1 MGNAMQSAQRRYDNE
16 LPAEDAPDWLE
27 TSQGSDWFDDS
38 VEALVHGRDMRIG
51 RQTKVSADDLYI
63 NAETVFLKNAAEL
76 DGLQLGNLL
85 KALQLGEYDTAKR
98 CAAELLGEPTKRL
111 GSVLADLAEELIKPH
126 ADAAQAALCNWE
138 DAA

>member
-16 LPAEDAPDWLE
+16 LPAEDAPEWLE
-27 TSQGSDWFDDS
+27 SSQGSDWFDDS
-38 VEALVHGRDMRIG
+38 VNALVHGHDMSIG
-51 RQTKVSADDLYI
+51 RQTMVSADDLYI
-63 NAETVFLKNAAEL
+63 NVETVFLKNAVEL
-76 DGLQLGNLL
+76 DGLQLGNMI

-98 CAAELLGEPTKRL
+98 YAAELLGEPTKRL

-126 ADAAQAALCNWE
+126 ADAAQAALNAWE

>member
-16 LPAEDAPDWLE
+16 LPQEDAPEWLE

-38 VEALVHGRDMRIG
+38 VNALVHGHDMSIG
-51 RQTKVSADDLYI
+51 RQTMVSADDLYI
-63 NAETVFLKNAAEL
+63 NVETVFLKNAAEL
-76 DGLQLGNLL
+76 DGLQLGNMI

-98 CAAELLGEPTKRL
+98 CAAELLGEPNKRL
-111 GSVLADLAEELIKPH
+111 GSALADLAEELIKPH
-126 ADAAQAALCNWE
+126 ADAAQAALNAWE

>member
-1 MGNAMQSAQRRYDNE
+1 MGNAMQSAQQRYDNE

-38 VEALVHGRDMRIG
+38 VESLVHGHDLRIG
-51 RQTKVSADDLYI
+51 RQVKVSADDLYI
-63 NAETVFLKNAAEL
+63 SAEAVFLKNAAEL

-85 KALQLGEYDTAKR
+85 KALQCGEYDTAKR

-126 ADAAQAALCNWE
+126 ADAAQAALNAWG

>member
-1 MGNAMQSAQRRYDNE
+1 
-16 LPAEDAPDWLE
+16 
-27 TSQGSDWFDDS
+27 
-38 VEALVHGRDMRIG
+38 
-51 RQTKVSADDLYI
+51 
-63 NAETVFLKNAAEL
+63 VFLKNAAEL

-126 ADAAQAALCNWE
+126 AGAAQAALCNWE